1 MMAKRNRLTTF
12 VIAPFLALAFFV
24 GWLLL
29 WTDEKVPS
37 KKKAQIAHL
46 TVK

>member
-1 MMAKRNRLTTF
+1 MMTKRNRVTTF
-12 VIAPFLALAFFV
+12 VMAPFLAFAFFV

-29 WTDEKVPS
+29 WTDVKVPS
-37 KKKAQIAHL
+37 KKKAQTTHI